1 MRAPSCPSTPSRF
14 CHVLEVAPQARIPRL
29 SGNAVVLDTLLH
41 EPSNTWRGTVP
52 DRGRAWAKFGTRLH
66 LQKHGLTRIGA
77 IPRCLADR
85 IMFRHHAPLCSQ
97 ETVRGWVAPACAC
110 APNVTWASL
119 ASISTTILSQ
129 LRQPVIGHVW
139 QGIVYEPTATW
150 IGGQNSPKAHRY
162 RMIPSGTS
170 ASRNIQTSS

>member
-1 MRAPSCPSTPSRF
+1 MPWCWIPSYTSPPTPGEGPCPTAAVRGPSSAPD
-14 CHVLEVAPQARIPRL
+14 I
-29 SGNAVVLDTLLH
+29 
-41 EPSNTWRGTVP
+41 
-52 DRGRAWAKFGTRLH
+52 H